1 MKIANPFVYSNLIF
15 SFIFECGKKLDAFVV
30 VERSVSGDNNSGGD
44 GPPYQK
50 QIKLTDFSNAVVLC
64 DLKDDYRNA
73 GNLRLMEPRG
83 SIRYMAPEVVTLD
96 KSYASKCDVWSCG
109 IILYVMLSGLFPLD
123 GRLFR
128 DVQAQVLATLDD
140 PLWLIKKFR
149 SAIWSHDRVSDE
161 AKHFIHRLLAPKEV
175 ERPTA
180 EQALN
185 HPWMQPHWTFGSISS
200 PIHNNDTMAAG
211 SSDTINRAYS
221 STKDSQQNLQRQDRT
236 HHPQAFGYSNEH
248 KISESN
254 SLLSNSSLSQPQ
266 LLERIEE
273 LTYVDSAENLK
284 QLLSPESS
292 TKELF
297 PAQCS
302 DDGDKQQQ
310 ANAPLTLPSKQKEA
324 IDIFVASHDRIWQE
338 WQEVDHTLRLASN
351 NALDIQ
357 EPLTR
362 QKVQQAYQWLFHT
375 TLLDEDVDRVFSE
388 FDCPNADSIAGM
400 DFFVAVLNEKDL
412 IFTPSLQEAFEVFD
426 TDHRGL
432 VAADGVVL
440 ALRRYAFLFAHEK
453 QGKNGAVVESL
464 VSQIETD
471 AGYFENG
478 YMTLQELVA
487 VILETAI
494 PQSKLTSTVGN
505 DEQTQSPIMSS
516 FALYRESSS
525 SLPASV
531 VKVPASASWD
541 SDLSAT
547 SSVASRRQSSLL
559 HRLSFKFSAKLFI
572 AQRPGLLSHYYELT
586 DFVNEG
592 GCGAV
597 WFCKHKETGAE
608 RAVKLVRKALADPD
622 YNKRI
627 MEEFLILRELDHP
640 VSYPI
645 RLLGHYASSLQK
657 CAEFLNISLI
667 FIEHFEAIR
676 TL

>member
-1 MKIANPFVYSNLIF
+1 MHFRFPIF
-15 SFIFECGKKLDAFVV
+15 RCTKKLDAFMVM
-30 VERSVSGDNNSGGD
+30 EKGASGDKSGESD
-44 GPPYQK
+44 GPPQPL
-50 QIKLTDFSNAVVLC
+50 QIKLTDFNNAVVLC
-64 DLKDDYRNA
+64 DLTDDYRNA
-73 GNLRLMEPRG
+73 KNLRLMEPRG
-83 SIRYMAPEVVTLD
+83 SIRYMAPEVATLE
-96 KSYASKCDVWSCG
+96 KSYAHKCDVWSCG

-140 PLWLIKKFR
+140 PLWLIQKFR

-161 AKHFIHRLLAPKEV
+161 AKHFIHRLLAPKEI

-200 PIHNNDTMAAG
+200 PIHNNDTTAAE
-211 SSDTINRAYS
+211 SSDSVNGSYA
-221 STKDSQQNLQRQDRT
+221 STKDAQQNL
-236 HHPQAFGYSNEH
+236 HLSNDH
-248 KISESN
+248 RIIQSN
-254 SLLSNSSLSQPQ
+254 SSLSNSTLSQPQ

-273 LTYVDSAENLK
+273 LPYVDSAENLK
-284 QLLSPESS
+284 QLMSPE
-292 TKELF
+292 ELF
-297 PAQCS
+297 PAPRS
-302 DDGDKQQQ
+302 DDGGNQQQ
-310 ANAPLTLPSKQKEA
+310 ANATLTLPSNQKEA
-324 IDIFVASHDRIWQE
+324 IDMFVVSHDRIWQE

-351 NALDIQ
+351 NSLDIQ

-362 QKVQQAYQWLFHT
+362 QKVRQAYQWLFHT
-375 TLLDEDVDRVFSE
+375 TLLDEDVDRVFTE
-388 FDCPNADSIAGM
+388 FDCPNAESIAGM

-426 TDHRGL
+426 TGHRGL
-432 VAADGVVL
+432 VAADEIVL
-440 ALRRYAFLFAHEK
+440 ALRRYAFLFAHEN
-453 QGKNGAVVESL
+453 QGKHGAVVESL

-478 YMTLQELVA
+478 YITLQELVA

-494 PQSKLTSTVGN
+494 PQSKPTSTIGD
-505 DEQTQSPIMSS
+505 DEPNQSPIVPQ
-516 FALYRESSS
+516 FTLYRESSS
-525 SLPASV
+525 SLPASE
-531 VKVPASASWD
+531 VKLPTSPSWD
-541 SDLSAT
+541 SELSAT

-559 HRLSFKFSAKLFI
+559 HRLSLKFSAKLFI

-597 WFCKHKETGAE
+597 WFCTHKETGAE
-608 RAVKLVRKALADPD
+608 RAVKLVRKALADSD

-645 RLLGHYASSLQK
+645 RLLGSLCK
-657 CAEFLNISLI
+657 VFTGLLNTSLLFL
-667 FIEHFEAIR
+667 EHFEAI
-676 TL
+676 